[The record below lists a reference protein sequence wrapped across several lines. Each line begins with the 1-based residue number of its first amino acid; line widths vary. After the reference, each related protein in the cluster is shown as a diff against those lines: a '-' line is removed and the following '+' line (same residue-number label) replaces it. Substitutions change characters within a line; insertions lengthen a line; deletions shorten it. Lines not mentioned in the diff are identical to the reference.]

1 MNNEMQE
8 IVRWRERIDEID
20 RQLVTL
26 LNERAKCAEEIGKLK
41 MKLGME
47 VYSPQREKEVMKNVT
62 SFNTGPLSNDAIQ
75 RLFERIIDESR
86 SLERVMTEK
95 SKRRE
100 KKL

>member
-1 MNNEMQE
+1 MQE